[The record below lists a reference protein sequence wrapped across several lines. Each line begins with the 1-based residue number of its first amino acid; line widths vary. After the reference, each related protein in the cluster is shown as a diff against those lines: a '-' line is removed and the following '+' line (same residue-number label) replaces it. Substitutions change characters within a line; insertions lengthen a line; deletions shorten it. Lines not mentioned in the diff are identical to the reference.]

1 MNPVLEI
8 IVSVR
13 KSIDQELFVCVFG
26 KEVLKMSNNFSDW
39 EFIAIFW
46 SKQLFF
52 ESSDIWLKL
61 NIKHLILGF

>member
-1 MNPVLEI
+1 MNPIPEI

-39 EFIAIFW
+39 ELIAIFW

-52 ESSDIWLKL
+52 ESSDIGLKL
-61 NIKHLILGF
+61 NIKYLILAF

>member
-1 MNPVLEI
+1 MNPIPEI
-8 IVSVR
+8 IVNVR
-13 KSIDQELFVCVFG
+13 ESIDQELFVCVFG

>member
-1 MNPVLEI
+1 MNPIPEI
-8 IVSVR
+8 IVSVT

-39 EFIAIFW
+39 ELITIFW

-52 ESSDIWLKL
+52 ESSDIGLKL
-61 NIKHLILGF
+61 NIKYLILAF